1 MKDITIDDIK
11 KLSKQHKLVL
21 GSNEVMKQL
30 RQGKLS
36 QIYLAS
42 NIPSDLEEDIRYNAK
57 IAEVVVDKTTLPND
71 EVGMAFKRAHPVLS
85 IGVIKE

>member
-1 MKDITIDDIK
+1 MTIDDIK

-21 GSNEVMKQL
+21 GSNEVLKQL
-30 RQGKLS
+30 KQGKIS

-42 NIPSDLEEDIRYNAK
+42 NIPADLEDDIRYNAK
-57 IAEVVVDKTTLPND
+57 VAEVSVDKTALPND

-85 IGVIKE
+85 IGVLKE